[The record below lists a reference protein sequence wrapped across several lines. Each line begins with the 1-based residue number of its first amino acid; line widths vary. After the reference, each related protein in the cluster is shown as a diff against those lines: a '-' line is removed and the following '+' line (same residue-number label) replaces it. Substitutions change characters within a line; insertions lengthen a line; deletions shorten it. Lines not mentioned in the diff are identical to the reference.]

1 MSLNFDEITSTFV
14 KTVGFQNRLDGTEQD
29 EVMKLALEKITPTTD
44 FIIFRADEKEHY
56 EDEDRTFVIPF
67 KSLKWSDLSSPKIYV
82 KLDDFKGVETYNFD
96 KRFKITFM
104 LAEEY

>member
-29 EVMKLALEKITPTTD
+29 ELMKLALGKITPTTN
-44 FIIFRADEKEHY
+44 FIVFRADEQEHY
-56 EDEDRTFVIPF
+56 EDENRTFVIPF
-67 KSLKWSDLSSPKIYV
+67 KSLKWSDSSPKIYV
-82 KLDDFKGVETYNFD
+82 KLDDFKGFELDNYG
-96 KRFKITFM
+96 KRYRITFM